1 VAEVNSVG
9 TVDDVKLFYWFV
21 CEVGCARV
29 CVCVC
34 VCVSL
39 QYNEDTHTPQFTNR
53 PGPCSVPLPPTSSVC
68 PVYFYSHHLLLTVIL
83 NSLNLPFQH
92 AQSKDIFPHLCIVSE
107 VLVYI
112 FYDMRYIILM
122 VNGYIS
128 WICKSI

>member
-1 VAEVNSVG
+1 M
-9 TVDDVKLFYWFV
+9 
-21 CEVGCARV
+21 
-29 CVCVC
+29 CVCVRARMC
-34 VCVSL
+34 VFVSRCSTMK
-39 QYNEDTHTPQFTNR
+39 THTPQFTNR
-53 PGPCSVPLPPTSSVC
+53 PGPHSVLPPLAPALSVQC
-68 PVYFYSHHLLLTVIL
+68 IFYSHHLLLTVIL

-128 WICKSI
+128 WIYRSI